1 MWYDGG
7 MTRDQVKEIL
17 DRVLTW
23 PADRQADVAHMVE
36 MMETQDNSGL
46 RLSDEQ
52 VAEVKRR
59 VADPN
64 PTFLT
69 LDQVRKRFAQRRA

>member
-1 MWYDGG
+1 
-7 MTRDQVKEIL
+7 MTGLPVPVGTLNLIRAVLGIHHHRFDLFVKCS
-17 DRVLTW
+17 
-23 PADRQADVAHMVE
+23 
-36 MMETQDNSGL
+36 SGL

-52 VAEVKRR
+52 VVEVKRR

-69 LDQVRKRFAQRRA
+69 LEQVGKRFAQRRA